1 LVTVIGGAWFI
12 GTELC
17 KQFVDNNTEFRVLD
31 KKETPEYGEH
41 GSVADVSLKEELLNA
56 ELNGTSIVNLAAEH
70 RDDVRPLTL
79 YDQVNV
85 EGARH
90 VCDLARKNEIRKIV
104 FTSSVAVYGFA
115 PVGTDESG
123 DLNPFND
130 YGRTKAEAE
139 DVYRAWQME
148 DPKNRMLV
156 IIRPTVVFGEGNRG
170 NVYNLLRQIATGKFL
185 MIGNGKNR
193 KSMAYVE
200 NVAAFIV
207 HSLSFGPGVHVYNYV
222 DKPDLSM
229 NELVSMIRS
238 ELGRGDGVGLRILY
252 WLGYSIA
259 KFADLAAFVTRRSF
273 PISSIRVKKFC
284 SDTMFGTSV
293 ADTGFVP
300 PVALNDALR
309 KTIRHEVANDRSEAE

>member
-1 LVTVIGGAWFI
+1 
-12 GTELC
+12 
-17 KQFVDNNTEFRVLD
+17 
-31 KKETPEYGEH
+31 
-41 GSVADVSLKEELLNA
+41 
-56 ELNGTSIVNLAAEH
+56 
-70 RDDVRPLTL
+70 
-79 YDQVNV
+79 
-85 EGARH
+85 
-90 VCDLARKNEIRKIV
+90 
-104 FTSSVAVYGFA
+104 
-115 PVGTDESG
+115 
-123 DLNPFND
+123 
-130 YGRTKAEAE
+130 
-139 DVYRAWQME
+139 
-148 DPKNRMLV
+148 
-156 IIRPTVVFGEGNRG
+156 
-170 NVYNLLRQIATGKFL
+170 

-238 ELGRGDGVGLRILY
+238 ELGRGDGVGLRIPY